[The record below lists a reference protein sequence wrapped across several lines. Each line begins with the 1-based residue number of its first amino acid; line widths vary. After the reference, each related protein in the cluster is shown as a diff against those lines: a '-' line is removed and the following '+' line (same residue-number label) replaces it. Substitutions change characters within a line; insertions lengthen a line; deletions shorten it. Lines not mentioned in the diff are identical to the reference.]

1 MKPSLVLKA
10 VAVLDIV
17 VLGAVWLIAPGIGLA
32 DHPDARSLL
41 VARALGTDLVVVG
54 VMNWIISGRDDA
66 AMRPFLLPNL
76 VMHVVPAAIIVT
88 LIFSGAFG
96 AADWLGAGL
105 HIAPVVVLT
114 WCLASPTQRRAAR
127 AQAHA

>member
-1 MKPSLVLKA
+1 M
-10 VAVLDIV
+10 LDIV
-17 VLGAVWLIAPGIGLA
+17 VLGAVWLIAPGTGLA

-54 VMNWIISGRDDA
+54 MMNWIISSREDPV
-66 AMRPFLLPNL
+66 MRPFLLPNI

-88 LIFSGAFG
+88 LIFSGIFG

-105 HIAPVVVLT
+105 HIAPAVLLT
-114 WCLASPTQRRAAR
+114 WCLISPTQRRAAR